1 MRIIISIL
9 FFYKK
14 LVVPSLTVA
23 MALNFPEWLLKG
35 VFPFDKVVM
44 AYFFMSLCF
53 HYFIYEKRNPNE
65 YYFYYN
71 MGLSKYILWGST
83 FFLSLTIVFIL
94 AIGWKICR

>member
-14 LVVPSLTVA
+14 LVVPSMIA
-23 MALNFPEWLLKG
+23 AIALGVPEWLLTE
-35 VFPFDKVVM
+35 VFPFGKVVS
-44 AYFFMSLCF
+44 YYLVMSLLF
-53 HYFIYEKRNPNE
+53 HYYIYEKRNSNE

-71 MGLSKYILWGST
+71 LGLSKYVLWGST
-83 FFLSLTIVFIL
+83 FFLSLAIVFIS